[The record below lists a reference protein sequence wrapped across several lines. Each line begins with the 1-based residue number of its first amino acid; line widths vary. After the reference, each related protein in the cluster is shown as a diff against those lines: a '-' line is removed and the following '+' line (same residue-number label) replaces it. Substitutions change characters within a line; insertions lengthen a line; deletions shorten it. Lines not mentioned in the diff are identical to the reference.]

1 MPNPI
6 QITLMR
12 HGRSRADDEMVHE
25 GRYDSPLTDV
35 GRAQVRARAE
45 QWKQSGVT
53 FDLIV
58 ASTLFRA
65 AESARIVGEVLDV
78 PIEYDP
84 DWMERDNGPL
94 AGLPFDEA
102 RERYPKPGFIN
113 PFQPFVASTGEG
125 ESDWDLLSRGAR
137 ALQGVVRRGPALD
150 SGGCPRW
157 HPQRRHELH
166 SGSLATARRRT
177 LRLRRRLLRSHL
189 LRSRPQPLD
198 HQGDVRSVG
207 LGELAL

>member
-1 MPNPI
+1 MPNPM

-35 GRAQVRARAE
+35 GRAQVRSRAE

-58 ASTLFRA
+58 ASTLVRA
-65 AESARIVGEVLDV
+65 AESARIVGEALDV

-94 AGLPFDEA
+94 AGLPFDKA
-102 RERYPKPGFIN
+102 KERYPRPDFIN
-113 PFQPFVASTGEG
+113 PFQPFVPSTGEG
-125 ESDWDLLSRGAR
+125 ESGWDLLSRGAR
-137 ALQGVVRRGPALD
+137 ALQSVVRRGRPSTLVVAH
-150 SGGCPRW
+150 GGILNAAMYCLLGVSP
-157 HPQRRHELH
+157 HPGVVRF
-166 SGSLATARRRT
+166 AF
-177 LRLRRRLLRSHL
+177 
-189 LRSRPQPLD
+189 
-198 HQGDVRSVG
+198 GDVCFVRTSYDP
-207 LGELAL
+207 ESDQWTIREMSAQSE